1 MKNQVSS
8 CFIHLVNFES
18 TKEWYKNVLDFEVQA
33 EGEGYVQFKV
43 NGPSFILLQAQV
55 KEITS
60 LPYSPFLFET
70 DDIELTQKKLIE
82 KNVKVE
88 EIENFGG
95 QMFGCHF
102 YDPEGNR
109 LLVCTTG

>member
-18 TKEWYKNVLDFEVQA
+18 TKEWYKDVLDFEVEA
-33 EGEGYVQFKV
+33 EGEGYVQFKM

-55 KEITS
+55 KRS
-60 LPYSPFLFET
+60 LLYLIRLSFFET
-70 DDIELTQKKLIE
+70 DDVELTQKELIE

-95 QMFGCHF
+95 QIYGCHF
-102 YDPEGNR
+102 MIR
-109 LLVCTTG
+109 RQ